1 MGYQYSVIEGNVGK
15 EPELRYL
22 TDGTPV
28 CSFSVAVNKT
38 WTKNG
43 EKKEAVTWFKV
54 TAWKKLAELCN
65 EYLQKGQNVLV
76 SGDVSVS
83 AYTDRAGQP
92 GASLELRANTVRFLG
107 KREGSGDGE
116 TAPDSE
122 DKTPF

>member
-1 MGYQYSVIEGNVGK
+1 MGYQYTVIEGNVGK

-28 CSFSVAVNKT
+28 CSFSVAVNRA

-43 EKKEAVTWFKV
+43 EKKETVTWFKV

-92 GASLELRANTVRFLG
+92 AASLELRANTVRFLG
-107 KREGSGDGE
+107 KRGE
-116 TAPDSE
+116 SSEAAPDSE
-122 DKTPF
+122 DETPF